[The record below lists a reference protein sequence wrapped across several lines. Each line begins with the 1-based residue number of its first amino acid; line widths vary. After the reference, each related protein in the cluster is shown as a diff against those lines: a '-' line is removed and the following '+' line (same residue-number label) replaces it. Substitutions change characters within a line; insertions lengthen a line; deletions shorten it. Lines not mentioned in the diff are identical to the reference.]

1 MDKIKKHSE
10 ICNELTEIYTKKN
23 KDYGNS
29 FGETFNKL
37 GLISAVTRISDKY
50 NRLCNLAINNNP
62 EIKDE
67 TITDTLIDLANYCI
81 MTLIEMD
88 CQEIDNKNS
97 KEKVV
102 IKAKNSNTD
111 EENEDNFRITIQEFI
126 NK

>member
-10 ICNELTEIYTKKN
+10 ICNKLTEIYTKKN

-29 FGETFNKL
+29 FGETFEKL
-37 GLISAVTRISDKY
+37 GLISAITRISDKY

-81 MTLIEMD
+81 MTLIETD
-88 CQEIDNKNS
+88 YQETNNETVGKRAIT
-97 KEKVV
+97 KV
-102 IKAKNSNTD
+102 KTSNAD
-111 EENEDNFRITIQEFI
+111 EENEDNFRTTIQEFI